1 MKHGDCQSMSEQ
13 VKIEQEMLDRG
24 YASRQRKIQRCIEK
38 GRESET
44 DYARNMIAAG
54 LEPYSK
60 AIQQFIDRSWRGKPG
75 PKAVAAVKLSEFPDV
90 DVVAFIAFKAIIDGA
105 SQGNTATQIAIQ
117 TGRLLE
123 DEIRFSVFEEED
135 KRHFTAVKKHI
146 TDTTHPRYRRN
157 MMIGHMNNRGFVFK
171 SWAKEE
177 KLRIGM
183 KLLDLLINTL
193 GMVKVVSKRMGRT
206 TQNYVE
212 FTESIDEWMKRQ
224 RVNRFASYPI
234 YMPCVEQPIEW
245 TSATEGGFHTKRLQH
260 IKAIKSRDLSYLQEV
275 SERKPTA
282 FFQALNSLQNTQWEV
297 NIDVLEIAQSC
308 WDRSIEVGCLIDAET
323 LPLPPKP
330 FDIDTNEDARLRW
343 RKAASLIHDQN
354 AHDRMKRFQ
363 CLTLLDTALYYKDAP
378 FFHCWQADF
387 TGRIYPVAAV
397 FNPQGN
403 DLARALHRFHNGAAI
418 KDETAKN
425 WLGIAGANSWGL
437 SKSSYAERIEWANTE
452 GAALARQV
460 ASNPEATVSLWSK
473 ADEPFQFLAFALEW
487 CELLE
492 VGYGYISKH
501 PVLLDGTNNGYQHF
515 AAMTCDQDL
524 AVRVNLIKSD
534 KVQDLYDEVRAE
546 LLTELA
552 DSDDPLAVE
561 WLNNREV
568 ITRKLVKKPVMV
580 IPYSG
585 TLFGITK
592 SIKEYLYKHDVDLP
606 WEKDSFAHNYFLAR
620 KIVETVKKVCPKSSI
635 IMKYLTD
642 IAKCYGSEHKT
653 MKWNTPSKFYVNQN
667 YFIQN
672 IKRIKTKIGTST
684 VYLSLNEETEE
695 VNSNKSTRSF
705 AANFVHSLDAANVH
719 LALDKSNKQGLKN
732 FTTIHDCFGSTAA
745 DIEEFISCVKQSFV
759 EMYTSN
765 VLDDLYDQSV
775 MQLDKPRKLPTPP
788 DLGEFNICKVLDA
801 LYVFS

>member
-1 MKHGDCQSMSEQ
+1 MSKQEQ
-13 VKIEQEMLDRG
+13 VEKEMCDRG
-24 YASRQRKIQRCIEK
+24 YDSRQRKVQLNIKK
-38 GRESET
+38 GRESEN
-44 DYARNMIAAG
+44 DYARSMIAAG
-54 LEPYSK
+54 LAPLSK
-60 AIQQFIDRSWRGKPG
+60 AIQSFINRAWRGTPG
-75 PKAVAAVKLSEFPDV
+75 PKAVAAVKLSEFPDI

-105 SQGNTATQIAIQ
+105 SQGNTATQIAMQ
-117 TGRLLE
+117 TGHLLE
-123 DEIRFSVFEEED
+123 DEMRFSIFEESD

-157 MMIGHMNNRGFVFK
+157 MMIGHMNSRGFVFK
-171 SWAKEE
+171 RWAEEE

-212 FTESIDEWMKRQ
+212 FTESINEWMKRQ

-245 TSATEGGFHTKRLQH
+245 SSTIDGGFHSKRLQH
-260 IKAIKSRDLSYLQEV
+260 IKAIKSRDLSYLEEV
-275 SERKPTA
+275 TEKKPTA
-282 FFQALNSLQNTQWEV
+282 FFQALNCLQNTQWEV
-297 NIDVLEIAQSC
+297 NTSVLEIAQSC
-308 WDRSIEVGCLIDAET
+308 WDRGLEVGCLIDAET

-330 FDIDTNEDARLRW
+330 FDIDTNDDARLKW

-363 CLTLLDTALYYKDAP
+363 CLTLLDTALYYKDGP
-378 FFHCWQADF
+378 FYHVWQADF
-387 TGRIYPVAAV
+387 TGRIYPVASI

-403 DLARALHRFHNGAAI
+403 DLSRALHRFHVGAAI
-418 KDETAKN
+418 QDEKAKN
-425 WLGIAGANSWGL
+425 WLGIAGANHWGL
-437 SKSSYAERIEWANTE
+437 SKSSYEERIEWANTE

-460 ASNPEATVSLWSK
+460 ASNPEATVSLWAN
-473 ADEPFQFLAFALEW
+473 ADEPFEFLAWCIEW
-487 CELLE
+487 ADLLDE
-492 VGYGYISKH
+492 GFGFISKH

-515 AAMTCDQDL
+515 AAMTCDEEL
-524 AVRVNLIKSD
+524 AAKVNLIKSD
-534 KVQDLYDEVRAE
+534 EVKDLYDEVRAE
-546 LLTELA
+546 LLTDLA
-552 DSDDPLAVE
+552 DSKDLLAVE
-561 WLNNREV
+561 WFENKEV

-592 SIKEYLYKHDVDLP
+592 TIKEYLYKHDVDLP

-620 KIVETVKKVCPKSSI
+620 KIIQTVKKVCPKSSI
-635 IMKYLTD
+635 IMEYLTN
-642 IAKCYGSEHKT
+642 IAKCYGNEHKT
-653 MKWNTPSKFYVNQN
+653 IKWNTPSKFYVNQN

-672 IKRIKTKIGTST
+672 SKRIKTKIGTST
-684 VYLSLNEETEE
+684 VRLSLNEETDE

-719 LALDKSNKQGLKN
+719 LALEKSHKKGLKN
-732 FTTIHDCFGSTAA
+732 ITTIHDCFGSTAA
-745 DIEEFISCVKQSFV
+745 DIEEFIFSVKESFV
-759 EMYTSN
+759 EMYTFN

-775 MQLDKPRKLPTPP
+775 QQLNKPRKLPTPP
-788 DLGEFNICKVLDA
+788 DLGDFNICEVLDA
-801 LYVFS
+801 PYVFS

>member
-1 MKHGDCQSMSEQ
+1 MSKQEQ
-13 VKIEQEMLDRG
+13 VEKEMCDRG
-24 YASRQRKIQRCIEK
+24 YDSRQRKVQLNIKK
-38 GRESET
+38 GRESEN
-44 DYARNMIAAG
+44 DYARSMIAAG
-54 LEPYSK
+54 LAPLSK
-60 AIQQFIDRSWRGKPG
+60 AIQSFINRAWRGTPG
-75 PKAVAAVKLSEFPDV
+75 PKAVAAVKLSEFPDI

-105 SQGNTATQIAIQ
+105 SQGNTATQIAMQ
-117 TGRLLE
+117 TGHLLE
-123 DEIRFSVFEEED
+123 DEMRFSIFEESD

-157 MMIGHMNNRGFVFK
+157 MMIGHMNSRGFVFK
-171 SWAKEE
+171 RWAEEE

-212 FTESIDEWMKRQ
+212 FTESINEWMKRQ

-245 TSATEGGFHTKRLQH
+245 SSTIDGGFHSKRLQH
-260 IKAIKSRDLSYLQEV
+260 IKAIKSRDLSYLEEV
-275 SERKPTA
+275 TEKKPTA
-282 FFQALNSLQNTQWEV
+282 FFQALNCLQNTQWEV
-297 NIDVLEIAQSC
+297 NTSVLEIAQSC
-308 WDRSIEVGCLIDAET
+308 WDRGLEVGCLIDAET

-330 FDIDTNEDARLRW
+330 FDIDTNDDARLKW

-363 CLTLLDTALYYKDAP
+363 CLTLLDTALYYKDGP
-378 FFHCWQADF
+378 FYHVWQADF
-387 TGRIYPVAAV
+387 TGRIYPVASI

-403 DLARALHRFHNGAAI
+403 DLSRALHRFHVGAAI
-418 KDETAKN
+418 QDEKAKN
-425 WLGIAGANSWGL
+425 WLGIAGANHWGL
-437 SKSSYAERIEWANTE
+437 SKSSYEERIEWANTE

-460 ASNPEATVSLWSK
+460 ASNPEATVSLWAN
-473 ADEPFQFLAFALEW
+473 ADEPFEFLAWCIEW
-487 CELLE
+487 ADLLDE
-492 VGYGYISKH
+492 GFGFISKH

-515 AAMTCDQDL
+515 AAMTCDEEL
-524 AVRVNLIKSD
+524 AAKVNLIKSD
-534 KVQDLYDEVRAE
+534 EVKDLYDEVRAE
-546 LLTELA
+546 LLTDLA
-552 DSDDPLAVE
+552 DSEDQLAVE
-561 WLNNREV
+561 WFENKEV

-592 SIKEYLYKHDVDLP
+592 TIKEYLYKHDVDLP

-620 KIVETVKKVCPKSSI
+620 KIIQTVKKVCPKSSI
-635 IMKYLTD
+635 IMEYLTN
-642 IAKCYGSEHKT
+642 IAKCYGNEHKT
-653 MKWNTPSKFYVNQN
+653 IKWNTPSKFYVNQN

-672 IKRIKTKIGTST
+672 SKRIKTKIGTST
-684 VYLSLNEETEE
+684 VRLSLNEETDE

-719 LALDKSNKQGLKN
+719 LALEKSHKKGLKN
-732 FTTIHDCFGSTAA
+732 ITTIHDCFGSTAA
-745 DIEEFISCVKQSFV
+745 DIEEFIFSVKESFV
-759 EMYTSN
+759 EMYTFN

-775 MQLDKPRKLPTPP
+775 QQLNKPRKLPTPP
-788 DLGEFNICKVLDA
+788 DLGDFNICEVLDA
-801 LYVFS
+801 PYVFS

>member
-1 MKHGDCQSMSEQ
+1 MSKQEQ
-13 VKIEQEMLDRG
+13 VEKEMCDRG
-24 YASRQRKIQRCIEK
+24 YDSRQRKVQLNIQK
-38 GRESET
+38 GKESEN
-44 DYARNMIAAG
+44 DYARSMIAAG
-54 LEPYSK
+54 LAPLSK
-60 AIQQFIDRSWRGKPG
+60 SIQSFINRAWRGKPG
-75 PKAVAAVKLSEFPDV
+75 PKAIAAVRLSEFPDI
-90 DVVAFIAFKAIIDGA
+90 DVVAYISFKAIIDGA

-117 TGRLLE
+117 TGHLLE
-123 DEIRFSVFEEED
+123 DEMRFSVFEESD

-157 MMIGHMNNRGFVFK
+157 MMIGHMNSRGFIFK
-171 SWAKEE
+171 HWAKEE

-212 FTESIDEWMKRQ
+212 FTESINEWMKRQ

-245 TSATEGGFHTKRLQH
+245 SSTIDGGFHSKRLQH
-260 IKAIKSRDLSYLQEV
+260 IKAIKSRDLSYLEEV
-275 SERKPTA
+275 SEKKPTA

-297 NIDVLEIAQSC
+297 NTSVLEIAQSC

-330 FDIDTNEDARLRW
+330 FDIDINEDGRLKW

-363 CLTLLDTALYYKDAP
+363 CLTLLDTALYYKDGP
-378 FFHCWQADF
+378 FYHVWQADF

-403 DLARALHRFHNGAAI
+403 DLSRGLHRFHNGAAI
-418 KDETAKN
+418 NDEKAKN
-425 WLGIAGANSWGL
+425 WLGIAGANHWGM
-437 SKSSYAERIEWANTE
+437 SRSSYTERIEWANTE

-460 ASNPEATVSLWSK
+460 ASNPEATVSLWAN
-473 ADEPFQFLAFALEW
+473 ADEPFQFVAWCIEW
-487 CELLE
+487 ADLLDE
-492 VGYGYISKH
+492 GFGFISKH

-515 AAMTCDQDL
+515 AAMTCDEEL
-524 AVRVNLIKSD
+524 AAKVNLIKSD
-534 KVQDLYDEVRAE
+534 EVKDLYDEVRAE
-546 LLTELA
+546 LLTDLA
-552 DSDDPLAVE
+552 DSEDLLAVE
-561 WLNNREV
+561 WFENKEV
-568 ITRKLVKKPVMV
+568 ITRKLVKRPVMV

-592 SIKEYLYKHDVDLP
+592 AIKEYLYKHDVDLP

-620 KIVETVKKVCPKSSI
+620 KIVQTVKKVCPKSST
-635 IMKYLTD
+635 IMEYLTD
-642 IAKCYGSEHKT
+642 IAKCYGNEHKT
-653 MKWNTPSKFYVNQN
+653 IKWNTPSKFYVNQN

-672 IKRIKTKIGTST
+672 SKQIRTKIGTST
-684 VYLSLNEETEE
+684 VYLSLNEQTDE
-695 VNSNKSTRSF
+695 VNGNKSTRSF

-719 LALDKSNKQGLKN
+719 LALEKSHKKGLKN
-732 FTTIHDCFGSTAA
+732 ITTIHDCFGSTAA
-745 DIEEFISCVKQSFV
+745 DIEEFISSVKESFV
-759 EMYTSN
+759 EMYTFN

-775 MQLDKPRKLPTPP
+775 QQLNKPRKLPTPP
-788 DLGEFNICKVLDA
+788 DLGDFNICEVLDA
-801 LYVFS
+801 PYVFS

>member
-1 MKHGDCQSMSEQ
+1 MSKQ
-13 VKIEQEMLDRG
+13 QKIEQEMCDRG
-24 YASRQRKIQRCIEK
+24 YDSRQRKVQLNISK
-38 GRESET
+38 GKESEN
-44 DYARNMIAAG
+44 DYSRSMISAG
-54 LEPYSK
+54 LGPYSK
-60 AIQQFIDRSWRGKPG
+60 AIQSFINRAWRGKPG
-75 PKAVAAVKLSEFPDV
+75 PKAVAAVRLSEFPDV

-117 TGRLLE
+117 TGHLLE
-123 DEIRFSVFEEED
+123 DEMRFSVFEESD

-157 MMIGHMNNRGFVFK
+157 MMIGHMNSRGFIFK
-171 SWAKEE
+171 HWAKEE

-193 GMVKVVSKRMGRT
+193 GMVKVVSKRMGKT
-206 TQNYVE
+206 SQNYVE
-212 FTESIDEWMKRQ
+212 FTESINEWMKRQ

-245 TSATEGGFHTKRLQH
+245 SSTIDGGFHSKRLQH
-260 IKAIKSRDLSYLQEV
+260 IKAIKSRDLSYLEEV
-275 SERKPTA
+275 SEKRPTA
-282 FFQALNSLQNTQWEV
+282 FFQALNCLQNTQWEV
-297 NIDVLEIAQSC
+297 NTDILEIAQGC
-308 WDRSIEVGCLIDAET
+308 WDRGLEVGCLIDAET

-330 FDIDTNEDARLRW
+330 FDIDTNEDARLKW

-378 FFHCWQADF
+378 FYHVWQADF
-387 TGRIYPVAAV
+387 TGRIYPVASI

-403 DLARALHRFHNGAAI
+403 DLSRALHRFHVGAAI
-418 KDETAKN
+418 KDEKAKN
-425 WLGIAGANSWGL
+425 WLGIAGANHWGL
-437 SKSSYAERIEWANTE
+437 SKSSYEERIEWANTE

-460 ASNPEATVSLWSK
+460 ASNPEATVSLWAN
-473 ADEPFQFLAFALEW
+473 ADEPFQFVAWCIEWAALLDE
-487 CELLE
+487 
-492 VGYGYISKH
+492 GFGFISKH

-515 AAMTCDQDL
+515 AAMTCDEEL
-524 AVRVNLIKSD
+524 AAKVNLIKSD
-534 KVQDLYDEVRAE
+534 EVKDLYAEVRAE
-546 LLTELA
+546 LLTDLA
-552 DSDDPLAVE
+552 DSEDLLAVE
-561 WLNNREV
+561 WFENKEV
-568 ITRKLVKKPVMV
+568 ITRKLVKKPVMI

-592 SIKEYLYKHDVDLP
+592 AIKEYLYKHDVDLP

-620 KIVETVKKVCPKSSI
+620 KIIQTVKKVCPKSSI
-635 IMKYLTD
+635 IMEYLTD
-642 IAKCYGSEHKT
+642 IAKCYGNEHKT
-653 MKWNTPSKFYVNQN
+653 IKWNTPSKFYVNQN

-672 IKRIKTKIGTST
+672 SKQIRTKIGTST
-684 VYLSLNEETEE
+684 VYLSLNEETDE

-719 LALDKSNKQGLKN
+719 LALEKSHKKGLKN
-732 FTTIHDCFGSTAA
+732 ITTIHDCFGSDASS
-745 DIEEFISCVKQSFV
+745 IEEFISSVKESFV
-759 EMYTSN
+759 EMYTFN

-775 MQLDKPRKLPTPP
+775 QQLDKPRKLPTPP
-788 DLGEFNICKVLDA
+788 DLGDFNICEVLDA

>member
-1 MKHGDCQSMSEQ
+1 MSKQEQ
-13 VKIEQEMLDRG
+13 VEKEMCDRG
-24 YASRQRKIQRCIEK
+24 YDSRQREVQLNIKK
-38 GRESET
+38 GRESEN
-44 DYARNMIAAG
+44 DYARSMIAAG
-54 LEPYSK
+54 LAPLSK
-60 AIQQFIDRSWRGKPG
+60 AIQSFINRAWRGTPG
-75 PKAVAAVKLSEFPDV
+75 PKAVAAVKLSEFPDI

-105 SQGNTATQIAIQ
+105 SQGNTATQIAMQ
-117 TGRLLE
+117 TGHLLE
-123 DEIRFSVFEEED
+123 DEMRFSIFEESD

-157 MMIGHMNNRGFVFK
+157 MMIGHMNSRGFVFK
-171 SWAKEE
+171 RWAEEE

-212 FTESIDEWMKRQ
+212 FTESINEWMKRQ

-245 TSATEGGFHTKRLQH
+245 SSTIDGGFHSKRLQH
-260 IKAIKSRDLSYLQEV
+260 IKAIKSRDLSYLEEV
-275 SERKPTA
+275 TEKKPTA
-282 FFQALNSLQNTQWEV
+282 FFQALNCLQNTQWEV
-297 NIDVLEIAQSC
+297 NTSVLEIAQSC
-308 WDRSIEVGCLIDAET
+308 WDRGLEVGCLIDAET

-330 FDIDTNEDARLRW
+330 FDIDTNDDARLKW

-363 CLTLLDTALYYKDAP
+363 CLTLLDTALYYKDGP
-378 FFHCWQADF
+378 FYHVWQADF
-387 TGRIYPVAAV
+387 TGRIYPVASI

-403 DLARALHRFHNGAAI
+403 DLSRALHRFHVGAAI
-418 KDETAKN
+418 QDEKAKN
-425 WLGIAGANSWGL
+425 WLGIAGANHWGL
-437 SKSSYAERIEWANTE
+437 SKSSYEERIEWANTE

-460 ASNPEATVSLWSK
+460 ASNPEATVSLWAN
-473 ADEPFQFLAFALEW
+473 ADEPFEFLAWCIEW
-487 CELLE
+487 ADLLDE
-492 VGYGYISKH
+492 GFGFISKH

-515 AAMTCDQDL
+515 AAMTCDEEL
-524 AVRVNLIKSD
+524 AAKVNLIKSD
-534 KVQDLYDEVRAE
+534 EVKDLYDEVRAE
-546 LLTELA
+546 LLTDLA
-552 DSDDPLAVE
+552 DSEDQLAVE
-561 WLNNREV
+561 WFENKEV

-592 SIKEYLYKHDVDLP
+592 TIKEYLYKHDVDLP

-620 KIVETVKKVCPKSSI
+620 KIIQTVKKVCPKSSI
-635 IMKYLTD
+635 IMEYLTN
-642 IAKCYGSEHKT
+642 IAKCYGNEHKT
-653 MKWNTPSKFYVNQN
+653 IKWNTPSKFYVNQN

-672 IKRIKTKIGTST
+672 SKRIKTKIGTST
-684 VYLSLNEETEE
+684 VRLSLNEETDE

-719 LALDKSNKQGLKN
+719 LALEKSHKKGLKN
-732 FTTIHDCFGSTAA
+732 ITTIHDCFGSTAA
-745 DIEEFISCVKQSFV
+745 DIEEFIFSVKESFV
-759 EMYTSN
+759 EMYTFN

-775 MQLDKPRKLPTPP
+775 QQLNKPRKLPTPP
-788 DLGEFNICKVLDA
+788 DLGDFNICEVLDA
-801 LYVFS
+801 PYVFS

>member
-1 MKHGDCQSMSEQ
+1 MEKQHKVE
-13 VKIEQEMLDRG
+13 EEMCDRG
-24 YASRQRKIQRCIEK
+24 YDSRQRKVQLNIQK
-38 GRESET
+38 GRESEN
-44 DYARNMIAAG
+44 DYARSMIAAG
-54 LEPYSK
+54 LAPFSK
-60 AIQQFIDRSWRGKPG
+60 SIQQFIDRAWRGTPG
-75 PKAVAAVKLSEFPDV
+75 PKAIAAIKLSEFPNI

-105 SQGNTATQIAIQ
+105 SQGNTATKIAIQ
-117 TGRLLE
+117 TGHLLE
-123 DEIRFSVFEEED
+123 DEMRFSVFEESD
-135 KRHFTAVKKHI
+135 KRHFTAVKNHI

-193 GMVKVVSKRMGRT
+193 GMVKVTTKRMGKT
-206 TQNYVE
+206 TKNYVE
-212 FTESIDEWMKRQ
+212 FTESINEWMKRQ

-260 IKAIKSRDLSYLQEV
+260 IKAIKSRDLDYLSEV
-275 SERKPTA
+275 SEKKPTA
-282 FFQALNSLQNTQWEV
+282 FFQALNSLQSTQWEV
-297 NIDVLEIAQSC
+297 NISVLEIAQSC
-308 WDRSIEVGCLIDAET
+308 WDRGIEVGCLIDAET

-330 FDIDTNEDARLRW
+330 FDIDTNEDARLKW

-378 FFHCWQADF
+378 FYHVWQADF
-387 TGRIYPVAAV
+387 TGRIYPVASI

-403 DLARALHRFHNGAAI
+403 DLSRALHRFHNGAAI
-418 KDETAKN
+418 NDEKAKN
-425 WLGIAGANSWGL
+425 WLGIAGANHWGL
-437 SKSSYAERIEWANTE
+437 SKSSYKERIEWANTE

-473 ADEPFQFLAFALEW
+473 ADEPFQFISWCLEW
-487 CELLE
+487 AELLE
-492 VGYGYISKH
+492 EGYGFISKH

-515 AAMTCDQDL
+515 AAMTYDEDL
-524 AVRVNLIKSD
+524 AARVNLIKSD
-534 KVQDLYDEVRAE
+534 EVQDLYDEVRAE
-546 LLTELA
+546 LLTDLA
-552 DSDDPLAVE
+552 DGKDLLAVE
-561 WLNNREV
+561 WFNNKKV

-592 SIKEYLYKHDVDLP
+592 AIKEYLYKHDVDLP

-620 KIVETVKKVCPKSSI
+620 KIVQTVKKICPKSSI
-635 IMKYLTD
+635 IMEYLTD
-642 IAKCYGSEHKT
+642 IAKCYGNESKT

-672 IKRIKTKIGTST
+672 SKQIRTKIGTST
-684 VYLSLNEETEE
+684 VYLSLNEQTDE
-695 VNSNKSTRSF
+695 VNNNKSTRSF
-705 AANFVHSLDAANVH
+705 AANFVHSLDASNVH
-719 LALDKSNKQGLKN
+719 LALEKSHGKGLKN

-745 DIEEFISCVKQSFV
+745 DIEEFISCVKESFV
-759 EMYTSN
+759 QMYSDN
-765 VLDDLYDQSV
+765 VLDDLYDQAV
-775 MQLDKPRKLPTPP
+775 EQLDRPRKLPTPP
-788 DLGEFNICKVLDA
+788 DPGDFNICEVLTSQ
-801 LYVFS
+801 YVFS

>member
-1 MKHGDCQSMSEQ
+1 MSEQ

-24 YASRQRKIQRCIEK
+24 YASRQRKVQLNIQK
-38 GRESET
+38 GRESEN
-44 DYARNMIAAG
+44 DYARSMIAAG
-54 LEPYSK
+54 LEPFSK
-60 AIQQFIDRSWRGKPG
+60 SIQQFIDRAWRGTPG
-75 PKAVAAVKLSEFPDV
+75 PKAIAAVKLSQFPDT

-117 TGRLLE
+117 TGHLLE
-123 DEIRFSVFEEED
+123 DEMRFSVFEEQD
-135 KRHFTAVKKHI
+135 QRYFSAVKQHI

-157 MMIGHMNNRGFVFK
+157 MMIGHMRNKGLVFQN
-171 SWAKEE
+171 WAKEE

-193 GMVKVVSKRMGRT
+193 GMVKVTTKRMGKT
-206 TQNYVE
+206 TKNYVE
-212 FTESIDEWMKRQ
+212 FTESINEWMKKQ
-224 RVNRFASYPI
+224 RSSRLASYPI

-387 TGRIYPVAAV
+387 TGRIYPVASI

-403 DLARALHRFHNGAAI
+403 DLSRALHRFHNGASI
-418 KDETAKN
+418 NDEKARD
-425 WLGIAGANSWGL
+425 WLGIAGANHWGL
-437 SKSSYAERIEWANTE
+437 SKSSYEERIEWANTE
-452 GAALARQV
+452 GFALADQI
-460 ASNPEATVSLWSK
+460 ATNPESTVSIWSQ
-473 ADEPFQFLAFALEW
+473 ADEPFQFLAWCIEW
-487 CELLE
+487 FELQQQ
-492 VGYGYISKH
+492 GYGYVSKH

-524 AVRVNLIKSD
+524 AVKVNLIKSD
-534 KVQDLYDEVRAE
+534 EVQDLYDEVRAE
-546 LLTELA
+546 LLTDLA
-552 DSDDPLAVE
+552 DSDELLAVD
-561 WLNNREV
+561 WFNNREV

-585 TLFGITK
+585 TLFGITT
-592 SIKEYLYKHDVDLP
+592 SIKEYLYKYNIDLP
-606 WEKDSFAHNYFLAR
+606 WPLDSFAHNYFLAR
-620 KIVETVKKVCPKSSI
+620 KIIQTVKKVCPKSSI
-635 IMKYLTD
+635 IMEYLTD
-642 IAKCYGSEHKT
+642 IAKCYGNESKT
-653 MKWNTPSKFYVNQN
+653 MRWNTPSKFYVNQN
-667 YFIQN
+667 YYVQN
-672 IKRIKTKIGTST
+672 SKQIRTKIGTST
-684 VYLSLNEETEE
+684 VYLSLNDQTEE
-695 VNSNKSTRSF
+695 VNNRKSARSF

-719 LALDKSNKQGLKN
+719 LALEKSTNKGLKN

-775 MQLDKPRKLPTPP
+775 MQLDKPQKLPTPP
-788 DLGEFNICKVLDA
+788 DLGEFNICEVLDA